1 MNAWK
6 KRKPT
11 RRNLNERRMAFSCWV
26 RGLYEVSNKGKVR
39 SLDRID
45 ISGRKRNGMILQA
58 VKVGHAPNKYLAVSL
73 SKDGVAR
80 KVRIHRLV
88 ANAFIPNPENKPE
101 VNHLNEDKMD
111 NQVENL
117 CWATSKEN
125 MNHGTRTE
133 RAAKSAKA
141 TAERKRAKSVLQIDI
156 DGTVLKEYPSVR
168 EAARQT
174 GIERSQI
181 DRCIKKPWYTA
192 KGFHWK
198 YK

>member
-1 MNAWK
+1 MKEEWRSIAGY
-6 KRKPT
+6 
-11 RRNLNERRMAFSCWV
+11 E
-26 RGLYEVSNKGKVR
+26 GIYEVSSMGKVR
-39 SLDRID
+39 SLDRVD
-45 ISGRKRNGMILQA
+45 ISGRKRNGMILQT

-80 KVRIHRLV
+80 KVRIQRLV
-88 ANAFIPNPENKPE
+88 ANAFLPNPENKPE

-111 NQVENL
+111 NRVENL

-125 MNHGTRTE
+125 MNYGTRTK

-141 TAERKRAKSVLQIDI
+141 TAERKRAKPVLQIGG
-156 DGTVLKEYPSVR
+156 DGTVVKEYPSVR

-174 GIERSQI
+174 GIDRAQI
-181 DRCIKKPWYTA
+181 DRCIKKPWYKA
-192 KGFHWK
+192 KGFQWK